1 METGKFRKKKIYFT
15 QVSNTA
21 LRDTNLSLKAKGLY
35 ALINSYITLEDFTL
49 YKTTL
54 LKNCAEGKKAF
65 DAAWKELKDAGYL
78 IQYRLQGEKG
88 KFYYEYELLDEPQ
101 STEMAEISQSI
112 HIPKKEVVDNGG
124 SGKRVTAK
132 RGIYNNTNLNNT
144 DLNNTNINNI
154 SSSKEEAGEKKE
166 EDNTFNKDLKTL
178 MSFCNNVNYK
188 LNKEKAKT
196 ILLAFGLNKVIKA
209 ITTIVST
216 VDTNNI
222 KNYAGYLTATLKD
235 METTKNITI
244 ENKIEP
250 TTNNNTKQSNFAN
263 FTQRQYD
270 YDKLERQL
278 LGWETPVEETEESMP
293 DTEVVEVETEI
304 ADTESNTDLF
314 SFLEEKIATV
324 ALKTWIIPNF
334 RVNAKEIILTTT
346 DTFIKNIIAKRYLEF
361 IQEFA
366 SKTGKTVVMG

>member
-101 STEMAEISQSI
+101 SIEMAEISQSI

-278 LGWETPVEETEESMP
+278 LGWDDEEDEDDE
-293 DTEVVEVETEI
+293 
-304 ADTESNTDLF
+304 
-314 SFLEEKIATV
+314 
-324 ALKTWIIPNF
+324 
-334 RVNAKEIILTTT
+334 
-346 DTFIKNIIAKRYLEF
+346 
-361 IQEFA
+361 
-366 SKTGKTVVMG
+366 

>member
-1 METGKFRKKKIYFT
+1 MKNNNGRFRKRKIFFT
-15 QVSNTA
+15 QVSNVA

-35 ALINSYITLEDFTL
+35 ALIQSYITIEDFTL

-65 DAAWKELKDAGYL
+65 ESAWKELKDAGYL
-78 IQYRLQGEKG
+78 IQYKMQGEKG
-88 KFYYEYELLDEPQ
+88 YFYYEYELLDEPQ
-101 STEMAEISQSI
+101 VTEITETNHSI
-112 HIPKKEVVDNGG
+112 HTPKREIVDHGGNGTWIPAQGG
-124 SGKRVTAK
+124 MF
-132 RGIYNNTNLNNT
+132 NNTNS
-144 DLNNTNINNI
+144 NNTNINNTNTNNI
-154 SSSKEEAGEKKE
+154 SSSKE

-263 FTQRQYD
+263 FTQRQYN
-270 YDKLERQL
+270 YEKLEAQL
-278 LGWETPVEETEESMP
+278 LGWDDE
-293 DTEVVEVETEI
+293 DDEI
-304 ADTESNTDLF
+304 N
-314 SFLEEKIATV
+314 
-324 ALKTWIIPNF
+324 LK
-334 RVNAKEIILTTT
+334 E
-346 DTFIKNIIAKRYLEF
+346 
-361 IQEFA
+361 
-366 SKTGKTVVMG
+366 

>member
-188 LNKEKAKT
+188 LNKEKEKT
-196 ILLAFGLNKVIKA
+196 ILQAFGLNKVIKA

-314 SFLEEKIATV
+314 SFLEDKIAEV
-324 ALKTWIIPNF
+324 ALKTWIMPNF